1 MDISVVIPVYGC
13 REAVPELYKRLVSTL
28 EQTGRSFEIILV
40 DDCCPQG
47 SWVEIEK
54 ICSMDRRV
62 EGIHLSRNFG
72 QMRAITAG
80 LEKSVGDLVVVMDCD
95 LQDRPEYIP
104 LFIEKIEEGYDI
116 VYSKRKGRKDSFLVK
131 ALSKAFY
138 AVYNHF
144 SDMKYD
150 FEVGNY
156 SIAKRKVVDSFLKM
170 REQNRDYI
178 MFLMWLG
185 YKDITIEIEGDERF
199 AGESSYTFRKK
210 VDLAINIITEQSNK
224 PLLLSVKAGFCIAT
238 IAGLYIIYLLLRRI
252 IVNDL
257 TLGWPSIVASIYL
270 VGGLVLGALGI
281 VGIYIGNIF
290 AESKNRPIYVI
301 GEILNEHVHES
312 EEN

>member
-1 MDISVVIPVYGC
+1 MDISVVVPVYGC
-13 REAVPELYKRLVSTL
+13 REAVPVLYKRLIVAL
-28 EQTGRSFEIILV
+28 EQTGKSFEIILI

-54 ICSMDRRV
+54 ICAEDSRV

-80 LEKSVGDLVVVMDCD
+80 LEKSIGDLVVVMDCD

-104 LFIEKIEEGYDI
+104 EFIGKIEEGYDI
-116 VYSKRKGRKDSFLVK
+116 VYSKRKERKDSFIVK
-131 ALSKAFY
+131 GLSKAFY

-185 YKDITIEIEGDERF
+185 YKDTTIEIEGDERY
-199 AGESSYTFRKK
+199 AGESSYTFSKK
-210 VDLAINIITEQSNK
+210 VNLAINIITEQSNK
-224 PLLLSVKAGFCIAT
+224 PLLLSVKAGFLIAA
-238 IAGLYIIYLLLRRI
+238 IAGIYIIYLLLRHLMI
-252 IVNDL
+252 
-257 TLGWPSIVASIYL
+257 WPWD
-270 VGGLVLGALGI
+270 G
-281 VGIYIGNIF
+281 
-290 AESKNRPIYVI
+290 
-301 GEILNEHVHES
+301 HQ
-312 EEN
+312 